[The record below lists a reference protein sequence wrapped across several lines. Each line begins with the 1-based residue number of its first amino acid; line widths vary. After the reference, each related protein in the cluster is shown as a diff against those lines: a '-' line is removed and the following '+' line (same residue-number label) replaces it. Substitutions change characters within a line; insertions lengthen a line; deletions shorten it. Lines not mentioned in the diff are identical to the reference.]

1 MATRGAG
8 KFFYSNDRRKWMC
21 VTPRAPHK
29 APTKGTPTM
38 ANTYV
43 PESLTLMEAACVNWT
58 LAKIKIAILAGT
70 PSGKVID
77 QAIDEALK
85 AGTKF

>member
-1 MATRGAG
+1 
-8 KFFYSNDRRKWMC
+8 
-21 VTPRAPHK
+21 
-29 APTKGTPTM
+29 M